1 MKPNYMRKIFSSKYS
16 ILLLLIIVL
25 SIISAVGK
33 YTTTNIT
40 KSLESSKSI
49 LHQYIVAFDK
59 EVETQIAN
67 NAIDSFS
74 FNKNNHFININKNYT
89 LLLYKNDEVVFWTEN
104 SISFPAAS
112 QLKNKTRSIQKLKN
126 VWCYLSVHSYNDTTL
141 LVAVLPI
148 KYTQDIKNNYLTDEF
163 IVRNIDD
170 QFDLSINVS
179 NNDNVIFNKYNEP
192 LFSITTKDIIKKYNS
207 AIIYVLTNFILLLL
221 LFFLAY
227 QIADTLANYIAD
239 GLAFLI
245 LIFFLSILRVLFS
258 YTSWMYHL
266 QNSSLF
272 DPTLYGS
279 NNINSSLGVFIINA
293 IIFAIVAYYF
303 YSHIR
308 LKKIQLPTYLY
319 KIGIGIIMV
328 FIYCFHLV
336 LIYTYKDLIVN
347 STIPLDLTNIL
358 KINFYSIIVYS
369 VFAILSLAYVLISFN
384 LFKIFNRLYKINT
397 IDIILFNLIA
407 ILFYIFLIRYFELE
421 AVCYTGII
429 IVLAWNILIQYYYSN
444 KKPFESIFEIIIIL
458 GFISLVSAIYSNFF
472 HVTKNKIITEDTIH
486 KLADDRDYVTE
497 FSFTDIHCRV
507 TEDAFLK
514 RIFENKIPIGN
525 PNESIINRIKQLY
538 FKSYMSKYNLDIHL
552 YNRDGQSVIEND
564 TIPLLSYQET
574 IDKYGF
580 ETSDYYLHFIEK
592 SSENYYYSAVI
603 PVFKDTTQI
612 GMVAF
617 NLKPKVS
624 NDENV
629 YPELLISKN
638 IQKLEDINESNYLVI
653 NNKRILKSK
662 GSIPYEFTNL
672 LNTNITIDS
681 FIWLKDQLTLY
692 TIYKPNDKKSI
703 IYSKEKISIYKYIT
717 SYSYILI
724 LNVLIAVF
732 FFICFLIYSVLED
745 FHNKPWNTLSLAF
758 HDKINITLFSLLLFS
773 FFAIAIITT
782 LFISYQYETNNKQ
795 NLVNISI
802 RVSTQLQEYII
813 KYNII
818 DTNSLTIKEDF
829 SYLIPQL
836 SNDEKIDINLFDTKG
851 NLAIS
856 SQSSIFEKGLLATK
870 MNPIAYTTLKNRITN
885 QVLQNEEIGKLN
897 YLSLYMPLY
906 NDKNELLAYM
916 NIPYFSQTK
925 TLKDEIS
932 RFLVAL
938 INVYVPLLIITGLLA
953 LLISNSLTR
962 PLNQIGN
969 QLRKIRLGKVNES
982 IEWHQKD
989 EIGLLVDEYN
999 KMIIKLDE
1007 SANSLKKN
1015 EREGAWREMAKQIAH
1030 EIKNPLTP
1038 MRLSIQYLQRAIQEN
1053 NPNTAQLTLNM
1064 THTLIEQID
1073 NLSEIATA
1081 FSSFAQMPVANNEKL
1096 DLDHYLAS
1104 IINLFSEENNV
1115 RINYLSYT
1123 KPAWIFADKNQMIS
1137 LFNNLI
1143 KNAIQAIHEDSQGVI
1158 DIYLLEEYGT
1168 IKTIIMDNGKGIPDD
1183 IKDRIFTPNFT
1194 TKNSGSGLGLAIS
1207 KQIIE
1212 NAGGSIWF
1220 ESQENYGTTFY
1231 VVIPKYTEATKND
1244 TI

>member
-1 MKPNYMRKIFSSKYS
+1 MKKIFSSRFS
-16 ILLLLIIVL
+16 ILLLLIIAL
-25 SIISAVGK
+25 SIISTIGK
-33 YTTTNIT
+33 YATTDIH
-40 KSLESSKSI
+40 KSLSNSKTLLQKYVI
-49 LHQYIVAFDK
+49 DFDD
-59 EVETQIAN
+59 EFEQIIKSN
-67 NAIDSFS
+67 TIDSFS
-74 FNKNNHFININKNYT
+74 FRNSNHLVNHQHEYT

-104 SISFPAAS
+104 NISFPTLA
-112 QLKNKTRSIQKLKN
+112 QLKNKEHSIQKLKN
-126 VWCYLSVHSYNDTTL
+126 VWCYVSVHKYDASTNL
-141 LVAVLPI
+141 IAVLPI

-163 IVRNIDD
+163 IVRNIDE
-170 QFDLSINVS
+170 QFDLSVNLS
-179 NNDNVIFNKYNEP
+179 NTNNVIENKYHEP
-192 LFSITTKDIIKKYNS
+192 IFSIATKDIVKKYNS
-207 AIIYVLTNFILLLL
+207 SKIYVFTNFLLLLL
-221 LFFLAY
+221 LFYFIYIA
-227 QIADTLANYIAD
+227 ADTLARYISD
-239 GLAFLI
+239 WLAFLI
-245 LIFFLSILRVLFS
+245 LTISLVAIRLLFGFEG
-258 YTSWMYHL
+258 WMYHL

-272 DPTLYGS
+272 DPSLFGS
-279 NNINSSLGVFIINA
+279 NQLNSSLGIFIINT
-293 IIFAIVAYYF
+293 IIFSITAFYF
-303 YSHIR
+303 YRHIR
-308 LKKIQLPTYLY
+308 FKKNHFPNYIYKAIFSIVVICLY
-319 KIGIGIIMV
+319 S
-328 FIYCFHLV
+328 FHLI

-358 KINFYSIIVYS
+358 KINVYSILVYS
-369 VFAILSLAYVLISFN
+369 MFALISLAYILISLN
-384 LFKIFNRLYKINT
+384 VFKILNKLYKYT
-397 IDIILFNLIA
+397 HVDFILFNVIA
-407 ILFYIFLIRYFELE
+407 IIIYVFLVYHYHLE
-421 AVCYTGII
+421 TICYVGIC
-429 IVLAWNILIQYYYSN
+429 IVLIWNVLLQYYFN
-444 KKPFESIFEIIIIL
+444 KKLAFDSIFDTIL
-458 GFISLVSAIYSNFF
+458 VLGYISLVTAIYSNFF
-472 HVTKNKIITEDTIH
+472 HVTKNKIIAQDTIQ

-514 RIFENKIPIGN
+514 RLFLSQSNIGN
-525 PNESIINRIKQLY
+525 PDASIINRIKQLY
-538 FKSYMSKYNLDIHL
+538 FKSYLSKYNLDIHL
-552 YNRDGQSVIEND
+552 FDKNGRSVLEND
-564 TIPLLSYQET
+564 TVSMQSYQEI

-592 SSENYYYSAVI
+592 SSENYYYSALI
-603 PVFKDTTQI
+603 PVYKDTNQI

-617 NLKPKVS
+617 NLKPKIS

-638 IQKLEDINESNYLVI
+638 IQKLDDINESSYLVI
-653 NNKRILKSK
+653 NNNRILKSK
-662 GSIPYEFTNL
+662 GSIPYEYTNL
-672 LNTNITIDS
+672 LNTNIATDT
-681 FIWLKDQLTLY
+681 FIWFNDVKTEY
-692 TIYKPNDKKSI
+692 VIYKPNLKKSI
-703 IYSKEKISIYKYIT
+703 IYSKDKVSFYKYIT

-724 LNVLIAVF
+724 LNIIIATIL
-732 FFICFLIYSVLED
+732 FIFYLLYSIIED

-813 KYNII
+813 RYDLI
-818 DTNSLTIKEDF
+818 DTNSLTLKEDF

-856 SQSSIFEKGLLATK
+856 SQSSIFEKGLLAYK
-870 MNPIAYTTLKNRITN
+870 MNPIAFTTLKNRITN

-906 NDKNELLAYM
+906 NDKNQLLAYM

-999 KMIIKLDE
+999 KMIVKLDE
-1007 SANSLKKN
+1007 SANSLKKS

-1053 NPNTAQLTLNM
+1053 NPNTPQLTLNM

-1096 DLDHYLAS
+1096 DLDHYLTS
-1104 IINLFSEENNV
+1104 IINLFAEEHNV
-1115 RINYLSYT
+1115 KINYVSYS

-1143 KNAIQAIHEDSQGVI
+1143 KNAIQAIKEDSQGVI

-1212 NAGGSIWF
+1212 SAGGTIWF
-1220 ESQENYGTTFY
+1220 ESQENFGTSFY
-1231 VVIPKYTEATKND
+1231 VVIPKYVDTSKND
-1244 TI
+1244 PV